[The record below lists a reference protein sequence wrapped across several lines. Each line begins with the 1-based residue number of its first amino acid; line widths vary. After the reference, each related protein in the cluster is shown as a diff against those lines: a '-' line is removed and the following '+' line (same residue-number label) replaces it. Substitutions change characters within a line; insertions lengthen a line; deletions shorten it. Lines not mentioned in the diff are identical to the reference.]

1 MPYLI
6 DGHNLIPNVAGI
18 QLTDPDDETRLV
30 SLLQDFCRERRK
42 TVEVFFDRAPAGQA
56 GTRRFGRVR
65 AQYVREGMTADD
77 AIMGRLAQLGKK
89 ARNYTVVSSDRQV
102 QQAARAVHAQVLS
115 SQAFAKGLRSL
126 ESPGSGDDG
135 RGRLLSP
142 EEVTAWEEL
151 FRRGHPPSEDRE

>member
-1 MPYLI
+1 
-6 DGHNLIPNVAGI
+6 
-18 QLTDPDDETRLV
+18 
-30 SLLQDFCRERRK
+30 
-42 TVEVFFDRAPAGQA
+42 
-56 GTRRFGRVR
+56 
-65 AQYVREGMTADD
+65 MTADD

-126 ESPGSGDDG
+126 ESPGSGEDG

-151 FRRGHPPSEDRE
+151 FRRGHPPSEDKE